1 MDKSEQK
8 IMEEHRFGEN
18 NIIWQ
23 RYDNDV
29 FCIWKKSREDNQ
41 RQFMHFLNQ
50 LNENINFTKEDK
62 PDSALNFL
70 DIKIMKKD
78 GKLKFG
84 IFRKTAPGSIYKHS
98 Y

>member
-1 MDKSEQK
+1 
-8 IMEEHRFGEN
+8 
-18 NIIWQ
+18 
-23 RYDNDV
+23 
-29 FCIWKKSREDNQ
+29 
-41 RQFMHFLNQ
+41 MHFLNQ